1 MMAPRRSLP
10 LLALLTGAV
19 AALGA
24 QEAGP
29 KAIVLGDRITLTSS
43 VLGERRQADVFV
55 PTQPAG
61 STARF
66 PVLYTLDGEVSFVH
80 TVSAASMLSGQEE
93 MPQAIVVAVRNVD
106 RERDFIPA
114 ATNPANVP
122 SDLATAGGADRFLAF
137 LEQELIPYINAH
149 YPTQPYRVLIG
160 HSFGGL
166 FAVHA
171 LTERPALFQGYVALE
186 PSLWWDA
193 GTQTTRLLAR
203 LARPETGLVRL
214 VVAEGVGRE
223 RMGPRWPE
231 VAKAIGPS
239 GVAAYL
245 EIPGE
250 NHVGMTFPGRYQSLR
265 ALFAEYV
272 PRYRRDQTV
281 PDRAALVAQ
290 YQELS
295 RRWGYQVAPPPGA
308 TAEVLQ
314 REMSPRAP

>member
-1 MMAPRRSLP
+1 MRVPRRSFP
-10 LLALLTGAV
+10 LLLLLSGVV
-19 AALGA
+19 ASLPA
-24 QEAGP
+24 QEPAP

-43 VLGERRQADVFV
+43 VLGESRQADVFV
-55 PTQPAG
+55 PTQASG

-66 PVLYTLDGEVSFVH
+66 PVIYTLDGEVSFVH

-106 RERDFIPA
+106 RERDFIPS

-122 SDLATAGGADRFLAF
+122 SDLPTAGGADRFLAF
-137 LEQELIPYINAH
+137 LEQELIPYVDAH

-166 FAVHA
+166 FALHA

-193 GTQTTRLLAR
+193 GTPTTRLLTR
-203 LARPETGLVRL
+203 LSRPETGLVRL

-223 RMGPRWPE
+223 RMGPRWAE
-231 VAKAIGPS
+231 VARAIGAT
-239 GVAAYL
+239 GVAQYI
-245 EIPGE
+245 EITGE

-272 PRYRRDQTV
+272 PRYRREKTL

-295 RRWGYQVAPPPGA
+295 RRWGYQVAPPAGA